1 MEQNKPASPI
11 PALPQPASPDTA
23 SPETTSSLPGDRCA
37 YVSHSGRRCR
47 AKATDP
53 LFRLCGKHSAQIAPD
68 PESGNVSMELFGAG
82 TPSFGSV
89 EEINSV
95 LTRVVILVAQ
105 GRLSSRRA
113 GVIVYALSFV
123 LRGLQVIDK
132 KADEAPEEYVIDIDS
147 AAARRAQALQ
157 TQTHP

>member
-1 MEQNKPASPI
+1 MEQNNPASAT

-23 SPETTSSLPGDRCA
+23 SPETTSSLPDDRCG
-37 YVSHSGRRCR
+37 YLSRSGRRCR

-53 LFRLCGKHSAQIAPD
+53 VFRLCGKHSSRIAPD
-68 PESGNVSMELFGAG
+68 PESASVSIELFGEGA
-82 TPSFGSV
+82 PAFGSV

-95 LTRVVILVAQ
+95 LTNLVILVAQ

-113 GVIVYALSFV
+113 GVIVYALSFI

-132 KADEAPEEYVIDIDS
+132 KAAEGPQEFVIDIDS

>member
-1 MEQNKPASPI
+1 MEQNSPASAI

-23 SPETTSSLPGDRCA
+23 PPETTSSLPDDRCG

-53 LFRLCGKHSAQIAPD
+53 IFLLCGKHSAQFAPD
-68 PESGNVSMELFGAG
+68 PESGSVAIELFGPG
-82 TPSFGSV
+82 VPSFGSV

-123 LRGLQVIDK
+123 LRGLQVIEK
-132 KADEAPEEYVIDIDS
+132 RPYEPPSEFVMDIPD
-147 AAARRAQALQ
+147 AARDRALGLD
-157 TQTHP
+157 TQPQI